1 VGRGDMPAI
10 DARFILLLLA
20 VVFFVMAA
28 WRWRRERRWTIQVRT
43 WTLVGAIFTA
53 VAAWL

>member
-1 VGRGDMPAI
+1 MPAI

-28 WRWRRERRWTIQVRT
+28 WRWRRERRWTIQVRI